1 MESDNPSDKEDIKQ
15 TRDNLSDVKKI
26 EEDIKNSDNEEGIG
40 EKADAECSDDDI
52 EEIDWDTLDNM
63 TPEKEYEIL
72 VKKYPI
78 PYTDWNDPKDVERRQ
93 KDIEKEFRIDLQRSS
108 KVSDADLERVV
119 NNNCY
124 IIKDNCSFEKLYAK
138 YAGRTETAIT
148 ENEYCRVFSMI

>member
-15 TRDNLSDVKKI
+15 TRDNLSDVKKH

-93 KDIEKEFRIDLQRSS
+93 KDIEKEFRIDLR
-108 KVSDADLERVV
+108 
-119 NNNCY
+119 
-124 IIKDNCSFEKLYAK
+124 
-138 YAGRTETAIT
+138 
-148 ENEYCRVFSMI
+148 